1 MRSKL
6 SSHKGERYAIDVLSS
21 DEVRALLD
29 GCNKR
34 YYSGSRNRA
43 VIAVLYRCGLRVSEA
58 LALSIH
64 DVDLDNGKVQVRRGK
79 GGKRR
84 TVGIDE
90 VAVEL
95 VRHYLL
101 TFRSTVDGSGSLLFV
116 TRLGTPVKPVY
127 VRLLLRRLA
136 KRAGISKRVHPHGL
150 RHSRAHQLEAEGV
163 PVSIVSKILGHSSI
177 ATTSIYLD
185 HIHPT
190 DVVDTLRNSRWE

>member
-84 TVGIDE
+84 PVGID
-90 VAVEL
+90 
-95 VRHYLL
+95 
-101 TFRSTVDGSGSLLFV
+101 
-116 TRLGTPVKPVY
+116 
-127 VRLLLRRLA
+127 
-136 KRAGISKRVHPHGL
+136 
-150 RHSRAHQLEAEGV
+150 
-163 PVSIVSKILGHSSI
+163 
-177 ATTSIYLD
+177 
-185 HIHPT
+185 
-190 DVVDTLRNSRWE
+190 